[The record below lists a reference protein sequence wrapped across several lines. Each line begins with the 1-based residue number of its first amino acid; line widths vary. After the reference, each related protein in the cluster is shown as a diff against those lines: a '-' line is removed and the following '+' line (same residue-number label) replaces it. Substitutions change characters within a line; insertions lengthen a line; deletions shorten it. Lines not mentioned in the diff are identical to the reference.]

1 MNDVARLLAH
11 QEIHQLAHRYAAAL
25 DARDLDT
32 LVGLF
37 SEDVQVGRNG
47 RGRAALRRD
56 FDRQLRAVGVTILQ
70 VGTQVIDLHDEDHAG
85 GIVYCRGE
93 IETDGRLIT
102 QAIRYQDDY
111 ARVDGKW
118 YFVRRRH
125 ELWYGAGRDEDP
137 LALPPA
143 NWPEH
148 ATGRGTLPESLAS
161 WQRFWNKK
169 EED

>member
-1 MNDVARLLAH
+1 MNAVERLLARE
-11 QEIHQLAHRYAAAL
+11 EIRDLAHRYAAAL

-37 SEDVQVGRNG
+37 CSDVQVGKG
-47 RGRAALRRD
+47 ARGRDALRAD
-56 FDRQLRAVGVTILQ
+56 FNRQLRAVGVTILH
-70 VGTQVIDLHDEDHAG
+70 VGTQVIDLEGDDRAS

-93 IETDGRLIT
+93 IETEGRLVT
-102 QAIRYQDDY
+102 QAIRYADEY
-111 ARVDGKW
+111 AREDGKW

-137 LALPPA
+137 LSLPPA

-161 WQRFWNKK
+161 WRRFWNG
-169 EED
+169 ERED